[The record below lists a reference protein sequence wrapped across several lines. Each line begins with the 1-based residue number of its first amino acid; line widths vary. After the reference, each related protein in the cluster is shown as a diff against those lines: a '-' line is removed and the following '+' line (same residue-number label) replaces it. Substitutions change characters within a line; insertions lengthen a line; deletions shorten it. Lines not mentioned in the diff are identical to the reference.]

1 MKTIVLSD
9 LHLGQ
14 NGADNLGY
22 ISLLSNVVGQYKDKA
37 LDKRNKL
44 ATAVKEFANGE
55 ELCLIVVGDFLDL
68 SLATMK
74 SSLDD
79 MLYFLSGLPEVAE
92 LIYVVGNHDHI
103 FWTTHCEQKM
113 AQKMLTGIVPDAGSV
128 YVPTSVLG
136 DVSLPLQNLIN
147 IQLKRDMEVAV
158 AYPSLTLSFG
168 ENIFR
173 FEHGHLAGDI
183 YTTFSTILGPY
194 LKDFPVER
202 YTATVNAP
210 LIDFIYWRSGEM
222 GDGIGVD
229 GLLEAVYADYEKGSP
244 SLLKEFFANSVDGLF
259 PNGIVSGIPDS
270 WERSI
275 LKYFV
280 RKIAVKMAKDKMI
293 SMNSTDRYADVNTT
307 RAKTKKWL
315 DSIGLNNPQYK
326 LNVVCGHTH
335 IKDEYEYPS
344 KIKLYN
350 VGGWEIEQNCL
361 EPECSVLFINDD
373 GTTELKSI

>member
-1 MKTIVLSD
+1 
-9 LHLGQ
+9 
-14 NGADNLGY
+14 
-22 ISLLSNVVGQYKDKA
+22 
-37 LDKRNKL
+37 
-44 ATAVKEFANGE
+44 
-55 ELCLIVVGDFLDL
+55 
-68 SLATMK
+68 
-74 SSLDD
+74 
-79 MLYFLSGLPEVAE
+79 
-92 LIYVVGNHDHI
+92 
-103 FWTTHCEQKM
+103 
-113 AQKMLTGIVPDAGSV
+113 
-128 YVPTSVLG
+128 
-136 DVSLPLQNLIN
+136 
-147 IQLKRDMEVAV
+147 
-158 AYPSLTLSFG
+158 
-168 ENIFR
+168 
-173 FEHGHLAGDI
+173 
-183 YTTFSTILGPY
+183 
-194 LKDFPVER
+194 
-202 YTATVNAP
+202 
-210 LIDFIYWRSGEM
+210 
-222 GDGIGVD
+222 
-229 GLLEAVYADYEKGSP
+229 LEAVYADYEKGSP

-259 PNGIVSGIPDS
+259 PNGIVNGIPDS

-350 VGGWEIEQNCL
+350 VGGWEIEQSCL